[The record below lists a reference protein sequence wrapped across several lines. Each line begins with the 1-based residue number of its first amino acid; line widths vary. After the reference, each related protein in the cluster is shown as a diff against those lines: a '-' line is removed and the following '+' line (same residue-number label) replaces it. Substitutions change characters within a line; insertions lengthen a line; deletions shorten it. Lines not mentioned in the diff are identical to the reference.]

1 MKYISHPLI
10 RPESLEERQYQ
21 FSIALRSQDGNTMV
35 VLPTGLGKTAVALI
49 AAAARTR
56 STGGRILMM
65 APTKPLVDQHL
76 KTFQKYFID
85 PEDEAF
91 SGFALFTGEMKTSD
105 RKQLWREKRFIF
117 ATPQIIKNDII
128 AGRYSLRDV
137 SLLVVDECHRA
148 VGSYAYVFIAQE
160 YMKTA
165 GNPLILAMTA
175 SPGSKEEK
183 VAEVCSNLDIGII
196 ETRTELDPDVKPY
209 IHDRELKYVDVPLPD
224 ELKTIVDQLK
234 AILQARLD
242 TLKKE
247 GFVVPKA
254 ERLTMKA
261 LNGLKGQINASLRT
275 NTRGAYQAMSIH
287 AELMKI
293 RHAISLGESQGSVVL
308 KNYLFKLLSE
318 GTSPSG
324 SKAGKRLAADPL
336 FGEIIDK
343 ISSWEGEIHPK
354 PGITAEIV
362 EKQLE
367 EFPESRVII
376 FANFRDSVNL
386 LEEYLKARG
395 IDCRKFV
402 GQASRD
408 SEKGLSQKKQIE
420 TLTAFR
426 EGEFRVL
433 IATSVGEEGLDVPS
447 TDLVI
452 FYEAVPSEIRS
463 IQRKGRTGRH
473 GSGSIIVL
481 VTKGTSD
488 ETFKYVS
495 QNREKTMKKG
505 IAGLAS
511 ATPGSSTQPGTGA
524 AAAAGFGE
532 PAQDAAASQPA
543 GGKGQ
548 TAIDSFIQAGPSIVA
563 DDRETSSKVLEL
575 LHSKGASIS
584 LERLEY
590 GDYAIGD
597 RILVERKTTRDFAD
611 SLIERD
617 LLGQVKKMA
626 DMCLKP
632 AIIIEGEELYTQRNI
647 NPNAIRGALAA
658 MSVGMGITIFQTH
671 DAEDTAEMLYV
682 LAGREETEF
691 GPSKSPHFHKSYRS
705 EKESMEYVIS
715 SFPSIGPKNARDL
728 LEHFGSIQ
736 NIMNANVEELKVVP
750 GIGDKIAK
758 SVFEL
763 SRKKYR

>member
-1 MKYISHPLI
+1 MNYISHPLI
-10 RPESLEERQYQ
+10 RPESIEERQYQ
-21 FSIALRSQDGNTMV
+21 FSIALRAQDGNTMV
-35 VLPTGLGKTAVALI
+35 VLPTGLGKTAVATI
-49 AAAARTR
+49 AAAARMK
-56 STGGRILMM
+56 STGGRFLMM

-76 KTFQKYFID
+76 KTFERDFID

-91 SGFALFTGEMKTSD
+91 SGFALFTGETKTSE
-105 RKQLWREKRFIF
+105 RQRLWREKRFIF

-128 AGRYSLRDV
+128 AGRYSLKDV

-148 VGSYAYVFIAQE
+148 VGNYAYVFIAQE
-160 YMKTA
+160 YMKTSRH
-165 GNPLILAMTA
+165 PLILAMTA
-175 SPGSKEEK
+175 SPGSQEDK
-183 VAEVCSNLDIGII
+183 VAEVCSNLDIQII
-196 ETRTELDPDVKPY
+196 ETRTEEDPDVRPY
-209 IHDRELKYVDVPLPD
+209 IHQRDLKYVDVPLPPGIKVVTD
-224 ELKTIVDQLK
+224 GLKE
-234 AILQARLD
+234 ILQNRLD
-242 TLKKE
+242 TLTKMS
-247 GFVVPKA
+247 FVVPKA

-261 LNGLKGQINASLRT
+261 LNGLKGQINATMRT
-275 NTRGAYQAMSIH
+275 NTRDAYQAMSIH

-293 RHAISLGESQGSVVL
+293 KHAITLGESQGSMVL

-324 SKAGKRLAADPL
+324 TKAGKRLAADPL
-336 FGEIIDK
+336 FGEIIDEA
-343 ISSWEGEIHPK
+343 SSWEKEIHPK
-354 PGITAEIV
+354 PEIAAEIV

-367 EFPESRVII
+367 EFPDSRIII
-376 FANFRDSVNL
+376 FANYRDSVNL
-386 LEEYLKARG
+386 LDEYLKGRG
-395 IDCRKFV
+395 IDCKKFI

-420 TLTAFR
+420 TLTGFR
-426 EGEFRVL
+426 NGEFRVL

-488 ETFKYVS
+488 ETFRYVS

-511 ATPGSSTQPGTGA
+511 ATATQEHSHLGA
-524 AAAAGFGE
+524 AETGFGSTADTGSQESE
-532 PAQDAAASQPA
+532 PSR
-543 GGKGQ
+543 KGQ
-548 TAIDSFIQAGPSIVA
+548 ISIDSFIQAGPSIIA

-575 LHSKGASIS
+575 LHTKGASIS

-597 RILVERKTTRDFAD
+597 RIIVERKTTRDFAD

-617 LLGQVKKMA
+617 LLGQVKRMA
-626 DMCLKP
+626 EMCMKP
-632 AIIIEGEELYTQRNI
+632 VVIIEGEELYSQRNI

-658 MSVGMGITIFQTH
+658 MSIGMGITIIQTK

-682 LAGREETEF
+682 LAGREESEY
-691 GPSKSPHFHKSYRS
+691 GPSKSPHFHKTYRS
-705 EKESMEYVIS
+705 ERESLEYVIS

-728 LEHFGSIQ
+728 LDHFGSIQ
-736 NIMNANVEELKVVP
+736 DIMNANIEELKVVP

>member
-1 MKYISHPLI
+1 MNYISHPLI

-35 VLPTGLGKTAVALI
+35 VLPTGLGKTAVAMI
-49 AAAARTR
+49 SAAARIKN
-56 STGGRILMM
+56 TGGRFLMM

-76 KTFQKYFID
+76 KSFEKYFID

-91 SGFALFTGEMKTSD
+91 SGFALFTGETKTSE
-105 RKQLWREKRFIF
+105 RKRLWREKRFIF

-148 VGSYAYVFIAQE
+148 VGNYAYVFIAQE

-165 GNPLILAMTA
+165 GKPLILAMTA

-183 VAEVCSNLDIGII
+183 VAEVCSNLNIEII
-196 ETRTELDPDVKPY
+196 ETRSEDDPDVRPY
-209 IHDRELKYVDVPLPD
+209 IHQRDLKYVDVPLPPGLKGVTD
-224 ELKTIVDQLK
+224 KLKTI
-234 AILQARLD
+234 LQSRLD
-242 TLKKE
+242 TLKKM

-275 NTRGAYQAMSIH
+275 NTGNAYQAMSIQ

-293 RHAISLGESQGSVVL
+293 RHAITLGESQGSTVL

-324 SKAGKRLAADPL
+324 TKAGKRLAADPL
-336 FGEIIDK
+336 FGEIVDE
-343 ISSWEGEIHPK
+343 ISSWEAEIHPK
-354 PGITAEIV
+354 PEMTADLV
-362 EKQLE
+362 ERQLE
-367 EFPESRVII
+367 EFPESRIII
-376 FANFRDSVNL
+376 FANFRDSVSL
-386 LEEYLKARG
+386 LEEYLKGRR
-395 IDCRKFV
+395 IDCRKFI
-402 GQASRD
+402 GQSSRD

-420 TLTAFR
+420 TLTGFR
-426 EGEFRVL
+426 NGEFRVL

-488 ETFKYVS
+488 ETYRYVS
-495 QNREKTMKKG
+495 QNREKTMKTG

-511 ATPGSSTQPGTGA
+511 ATPATSLSRA
-524 AAAAGFGE
+524 ADAGFSKSE
-532 PAQDAAASQPA
+532 PAEDTRPA
-543 GGKGQ
+543 GKGQ
-548 TAIDSFIQAGPSIVA
+548 TAIDSFIQEGPAIVA
-563 DDRETSSKVLEL
+563 DDRETSSRVLEL
-575 LHSKGASIS
+575 LHNKGASITI
-584 LERLEY
+584 ERLEY

-597 RILVERKTTRDFAD
+597 RILVERKTTKDFAD
-611 SLIERD
+611 TLIERD
-617 LLGQVKKMA
+617 LLGQVKRMSE
-626 DMCLKP
+626 MSLKP
-632 AIIIEGEELYTQRNI
+632 VVIIEGKDLYMQRNI

-658 MSVGMGITIFQTH
+658 MSVGMGITILQTE

-682 LAGREETEF
+682 LAGREENEY
-691 GPSKSPHFHKSYRS
+691 GPRKTPHFHKTYKS
-705 EKESMEYVIS
+705 EKESLEYIVS
-715 SFPSIGPKNARDL
+715 SFPSLGPKSARDL
-728 LEHFGSIQ
+728 LDHFGSIQ
-736 NIMNANVEELKVVP
+736 NIMNANIKDLKAVQ
-750 GIGDKIAK
+750 GIGEKTAR

>member
-35 VLPTGLGKTAVALI
+35 VLPTGLGKTAVAMI
-49 AAAARTR
+49 SAAARIR

-76 KTFQKYFID
+76 KSFEKKFLD

-91 SGFALFTGEMKTSD
+91 SGFALFTGETKTSE
-105 RKQLWREKRFIF
+105 RKRLWREKRFIF

-128 AGRYSLRDV
+128 AGRYSLKDV

-148 VGSYAYVFIAQE
+148 VGNYAYVFIAQE

-165 GNPLILAMTA
+165 KNPLILAMTA
-175 SPGSKEEK
+175 SPGSREEK
-183 VAEVCSNLDIGII
+183 VAEVCSNLAIEII
-196 ETRTELDPDVKPY
+196 ETRTEEDPDVRPY
-209 IHDRELKYVDVPLPD
+209 IHERDLKYVDVPLPVQLKD
-224 ELKTIVDQLK
+224 ATEKLKTI
-234 AILQARLD
+234 LQSRLD
-242 TLKKE
+242 TLTSM
-247 GFVVPKA
+247 GFAVPKA

-261 LNGLKGQINASLRT
+261 LNGLKGQTNAMLRT
-275 NTRGAYQAMSIH
+275 NTRDAYQAMSIH

-293 RHAISLGESQGSVVL
+293 KHAISLGESQGSMVL
-308 KNYLFKLLSE
+308 KNYLFKLESE

-324 SKAGKRLAADPL
+324 TKAGKRLAADPV
-336 FGEIIDK
+336 FREIVEE
-343 ISSWEGEIHPK
+343 ISSWKDELHPK
-354 PGITAEIV
+354 PEITAEIV
-362 EKQLE
+362 IKQLD
-367 EFPESRVII
+367 EFPESRIII
-376 FANFRDSVNL
+376 FANFRDTVSL
-386 LEEYLKARG
+386 LENYLKNRG
-395 IDCRKFV
+395 IDCRRFI

-420 TLTAFR
+420 TLTGFR

-488 ETFKYVS
+488 ETYRYVS
-495 QNREKTMKKG
+495 QNREKSMKKG

-511 ATPGSSTQPGTGA
+511 ATAGASPHDAGS
-524 AAAAGFGE
+524 AGFGTE
-532 PAQDAAASQPA
+532 QGADISKSA
-543 GGKGQ
+543 GRGQ
-548 TAIDSFIQAGPSIVA
+548 TDIGSFISAGPSIIA
-563 DDRETSSKVLEL
+563 DDRETSSRVLEL
-575 LHSKGASIS
+575 LHTKGASITI
-584 LERLEY
+584 ERLDY

-597 RILVERKTTRDFAD
+597 RIIVERKTARDFAD

-617 LLGQVKKMA
+617 LLGQVKRMA
-626 DMCLKP
+626 EMCLKP
-632 AIIIEGEELYTQRNI
+632 VVIIEGEDLYLQRNI

-658 MSVGMGITIFQTH
+658 MSVGMGVSIFRTE
-671 DAEDTAEMLYV
+671 DAEDTTETLYV
-682 LAGREETEF
+682 LAGREEAEY
-691 GPSKSPHFHKSYRS
+691 GQKKIPHFHKTYRS
-705 EKESMEYVIS
+705 ERESQEYILS
-715 SFPSIGPKNARDL
+715 SFPSVGPKNARDL
-728 LEHFGSIQ
+728 LDRFGSIQ
-736 NIMNANVEELKVVP
+736 AVMNADVEELKTVP
-750 GIGDKIAK
+750 GIGDKIAR

-763 SRKKYR
+763 SRKKYH

>member
-1 MKYISHPLI
+1 MI

-21 FSIALRSQDGNTMV
+21 FSIALRSQDGNTLV

-49 AAAARTR
+49 SAAARTNKA
-56 STGGRILMM
+56 GGRILMM

-76 KTFQKYFID
+76 KTFEKYFID
-85 PEDEAF
+85 PGDEAF
-91 SGFALFTGEMKTSD
+91 SGFALLTGETKISE
-105 RKQLWREKRFIF
+105 RKRLWREKRFIF

-128 AGRYSLRDV
+128 SGRYSLRDV

-148 VGSYAYVFIAQE
+148 VGNYAYVFIAQE

-165 GNPLILAMTA
+165 RDPLILAMTA
-175 SPGSKEEK
+175 SPGSKEDK
-183 VAEVCSNLDIGII
+183 VAEVCSNLDIEII
-196 ETRTELDPDVKPY
+196 ESRTEDDPDVRPY
-209 IHDRELKYVDVPLPD
+209 IHEREIKYVEIPLPPGMKD
-224 ELKTIVDQLK
+224 VIDKMK
-234 AILQARLD
+234 AILQSRIE
-242 TLKKE
+242 TLKKM

-261 LNGLKGQINASLRT
+261 LNGLKGQVNASMRT
-275 NTRGAYQAMSIH
+275 NARDAYQAMSIH

-293 RHAISLGESQGSVVL
+293 RHAISLGESQGSMVL
-308 KNYLFKLLSE
+308 KNYLFKLLAE

-324 SKAGKRLAADPL
+324 TKAGKRLAADQL
-336 FGEIIDK
+336 FAEIIDEV
-343 ISSWEGEIHPK
+343 SSWKEELHPK
-354 PGITAEIV
+354 PEVAGDIV
-362 EKQLE
+362 EKQLQ
-367 EFPESRVII
+367 EFPESRIII
-376 FANFRDSVNL
+376 FANFRDSVGL
-386 LEEYLKARG
+386 LEEYLTGRG
-395 IDCRKFV
+395 IDCRKFI

-426 EGEFRVL
+426 EGGFRVL

-481 VTKGTSD
+481 MTKGTSD
-488 ETFKYVS
+488 ETYRYVS
-495 QNREKTMKKG
+495 LNREKTMKKG

-511 ATPGSSTQPGTGA
+511 ATKGATPVFRAAEGGFGKATGDTNGDEP
-524 AAAAGFGE
+524 AAGGR
-532 PAQDAAASQPA
+532 
-543 GGKGQ
+543 GQ
-548 TAIDSFIQAGPSIVA
+548 TSIGSFIQGGPSIIA

-584 LERLEY
+584 VERLEY

-597 RILVERKTTRDFAD
+597 RILVERKTTKDFAD

-617 LLGQVKKMA
+617 LLGQVKRMA
-626 DMCLKP
+626 EMCMRP
-632 AIIIEGEELYTQRNI
+632 VIIIEGDELYSQRNI

-658 MSVGMGITIFQTH
+658 ISVGMGVTIIQTK
-671 DAEDTAEMLYV
+671 DANDTAEMLYV
-682 LAGREETEF
+682 LAGREENEYGTR
-691 GPSKSPHFHKSYRS
+691 KSPHFHKTYRS
-705 EKESMEYVIS
+705 EKESLEYIIS
-715 SFPSIGPKNARDL
+715 SFPSIGPRNARDL
-728 LEHFGSIQ
+728 LDHFGSVRD
-736 NIMNANVEELKVVP
+736 IMNAGIEELKEVH

>member
-49 AAAARTR
+49 AAAARIR

-76 KTFQKYFID
+76 KTFEKYFMD

-91 SGFALFTGEMKTSD
+91 SGFTLFTGETKTSE
-105 RKQLWREKRFIF
+105 RKRLWREKRFIF

-128 AGRYSLRDV
+128 AGRYSLKDV

-148 VGSYAYVFIAQE
+148 VGNYAYVFIAQE

-165 GNPLILAMTA
+165 RHPLILAMTA
-175 SPGSKEEK
+175 SPGSREEK
-183 VAEVCSNLDIGII
+183 VAEVCSNLDIEII
-196 ETRTELDPDVKPY
+196 ETRTEVDPDVRPY
-209 IHDRELKYVDVPLPD
+209 IHERDLKYVDVPLPD
-224 ELKTIVDQLK
+224 EMKAVIDKLK

-242 TLKKE
+242 SLTKE

-261 LNGLKGQINASLRT
+261 LNGLKGQINAQLRT

-324 SKAGKRLAADPL
+324 TKAGKRLAADPL
-336 FGEIIDK
+336 FGEIIGEV
-343 ISSWEGEIHPK
+343 SSWENEIHPK
-354 PGITAEIV
+354 PGIAADIV

-376 FANFRDSVNL
+376 FANFRDSVSL
-386 LEEYLKARG
+386 LEEYLKGRG
-395 IDCRKFV
+395 IDCRKFI

-447 TDLVI
+447 TDLVV

-488 ETFKYVS
+488 ETYRYVS

-511 ATPGSSTQPGTGA
+511 ATSGPSLSGA
-524 AAAAGFGE
+524 AVAGFDE
-532 PAQDAAASQPA
+532 PAQDIPEVSLPA

-548 TAIDSFIQAGPSIVA
+548 TAIDSFIRAGPSIIA
-563 DDRETSSKVLEL
+563 DDRETSSRVLEL

-584 LERLEY
+584 IERLEY

-617 LLGQVKKMA
+617 LLGQVKRMA
-626 DMCLKP
+626 EMSLKP
-632 AIIIEGEELYTQRNI
+632 VIIIEGEELYTQRNI
-647 NPNAIRGALAA
+647 SPNAIRGALAA
-658 MSVGMGITIFQTH
+658 MSVGMGVTILQTR

-682 LAGREETEF
+682 LAGREENEY
-691 GPSKSPHFHKSYRS
+691 GPGRSHHFHKSYRS
-705 EKESMEYVIS
+705 GRESQEYVLS

-736 NIMNANVEELKVVP
+736 NIMNANIEELKVVP
-750 GIGDKIAK
+750 GIGDKTAK
-758 SVFEL
+758 SIFEL

>member
-10 RPESLEERQYQ
+10 RPESIEERQYQ
-21 FSIALRSQDGNTMV
+21 FSIALRAQDGNTMV

-49 AAAARTR
+49 AAAARIK
-56 STGGRILMM
+56 STGGRFLMI

-76 KTFQKYFID
+76 KTFEKNFID

-91 SGFALFTGEMKTSD
+91 SGFALFTGETKTSE
-105 RKQLWREKRFIF
+105 RQRLWREKRFIF

-128 AGRYSLRDV
+128 AGRYSLKDV

-148 VGSYAYVFIAQE
+148 VGNYAYVFISQD

-165 GNPLILAMTA
+165 RHPLILAMTA
-175 SPGSKEEK
+175 SPGSQEEK
-183 VAEVCSNLDIGII
+183 VAEVCSNLDIQII
-196 ETRTELDPDVKPY
+196 ETRTEEDPDVRPY
-209 IHDRELKYVDVPLPD
+209 IHQRDLKYVEVALPP
-224 ELKTIVDQLK
+224 ELKVVIDGLK
-234 AILQARLD
+234 EILQNRLD
-242 TLKKE
+242 TLTKM

-261 LNGLKGQINASLRT
+261 LNGLKGQINATMRT
-275 NTRGAYQAMSIH
+275 NTRDAYQGMSIH

-293 RHAISLGESQGSVVL
+293 KHAITLGESQGSMVL
-308 KNYLFKLLSE
+308 KNYIFKLLSE

-324 SKAGKRLAADPL
+324 TKAGKRLAADPI
-336 FGEIIDK
+336 FGEIIDEV
-343 ISSWEGEIHPK
+343 SSWEKEIHEK
-354 PGITAEIV
+354 PEITAGLV
-362 EKQLE
+362 EQQLA
-367 EFPESRVII
+367 EFPDSRIII
-376 FANFRDSVNL
+376 FANYRDSVNL
-386 LEEYLKARG
+386 LEEYLKSRG

-420 TLTAFR
+420 TLSGFR

-488 ETFKYVS
+488 ETFRYVS

-511 ATPGSSTQPGTGA
+511 ATATPGHSLSGAVDAGFGSSTPPEPSQTKQ
-524 AAAAGFGE
+524 AG
-532 PAQDAAASQPA
+532 QM
-543 GGKGQ
+543 
-548 TAIDSFIQAGPSIVA
+548 AIDSFVSAGPSIIA

-575 LHSKGASIS
+575 LHNKGASIK

-617 LLGQVKKMA
+617 LIGQVRRMA
-626 DMCLKP
+626 EMSLKP
-632 AIIIEGEELYTQRNI
+632 VIIIEGEELYSQRNI

-658 MSVGMGITIFQTH
+658 MSVGMGIIIIQTK

-682 LAGREETEF
+682 LAGREESEY
-691 GPSKSPHFHKSYRS
+691 GPGKSPHFHKTYRS
-705 EKESMEYVIS
+705 EKESLEYVIS

-728 LEHFGSIQ
+728 LNHFSSIQ
-736 NIMNANVEELKVVP
+736 SIINANIDELKVVP

-763 SRKKYR
+763 SRKKYQ